1 MPKAKE
7 LSRVEII
14 AEAAPNISALAAC
27 ISDSPKLITTISR
40 RVNPIRTSVEANFL
54 WSSAAARVQ
63 AATPIKQTIAG
74 HTKRMNFAVWLIV
87 VPIEDPL
94 AVCQLDNTLI
104 EEDIPE
110 IIPKQVMMA
119 SSIDVLVASV

>member
-1 MPKAKE
+1 
-7 LSRVEII
+7 
-14 AEAAPNISALAAC
+14 
-27 ISDSPKLITTISR
+27 
-40 RVNPIRTSVEANFL
+40 
-54 WSSAAARVQ
+54 
-63 AATPIKQTIAG
+63 
-74 HTKRMNFAVWLIV
+74 MNFAVWLIV

>member
-1 MPKAKE
+1 
-7 LSRVEII
+7 
-14 AEAAPNISALAAC
+14 
-27 ISDSPKLITTISR
+27 
-40 RVNPIRTSVEANFL
+40 NPIRTSVEANFL

-94 AVCQLDNTLI
+94 AVYQLDNTLI

-119 SSIDVLVASV
+119 SSIDVLLASV